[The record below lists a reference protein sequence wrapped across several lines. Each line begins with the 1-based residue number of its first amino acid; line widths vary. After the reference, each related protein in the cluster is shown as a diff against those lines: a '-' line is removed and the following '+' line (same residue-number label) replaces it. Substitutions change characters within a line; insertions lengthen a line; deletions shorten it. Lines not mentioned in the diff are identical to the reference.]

1 MTPTP
6 SWLYYLFAVA
16 MLAVAGY
23 GLVLLAVSV
32 AMSEYRW

>member
-1 MTPTP
+1 MTATP

-16 MLAVAGY
+16 MLAVAAY

-32 AMSEYRW
+32 ADSQDRR